1 MLYLHK
7 LLPSLFLPLGITLV
21 LVGAGLVLRKRILCW
36 AGLSLLYLF
45 STGVVS
51 GKIMGWVEATGG
63 TSSLQTRSGGGA
75 TQVSRREV
83 EGIEPADAVVV
94 LSGMLQDRE
103 DAKLGEW
110 SDAIDRFEG
119 GVELIQAGKAPILIF
134 TGGHM
139 PWRPEDR
146 PEGEILK
153 ERAVKLGV
161 PERKIVVTGKV
172 GNTAQEA
179 EAVNQMFKNSK
190 SGPPSLQT
198 SLGSGGTSEG
208 GRGAAEGGKRESRQL
223 TANGQQH
230 ATPVSCQQ
238 RAVGGKPRI
247 ILATSAFHM
256 RRARMLFERQGFEV
270 EPFPVDFQT
279 SDRPRLNIFSF
290 IPSAQALAKSEIA
303 MREGIGILYYSI
315 IKY

>member
-1 MLYLHK
+1 ME
-7 LLPSLFLPLGITLV
+7 IV
-21 LVGAGLVLRKRILCW
+21 EGA
-36 AGLSLLYLF
+36 AG
-45 STGVVS
+45 
-51 GKIMGWVEATGG
+51 
-63 TSSLQTRSGGGA
+63 
-75 TQVSRREV
+75 RREV
-83 EGIEPADAVVV
+83 KTIEPAEAVVV
-94 LSGMLQDRE
+94 LSGMLEDRK
-103 DAKLGEW
+103 DAPLGEW
-110 SDAIDRFEG
+110 SGAVDRFEV
-119 GVELIQAGKAPILIF
+119 GVGLLRAQKAPLLIF
-134 TGGHM
+134 TGGFV

-146 PEGEILK
+146 PEGDILK
-153 ERAVKLGV
+153 ERAVNLGV
-161 PERKIVVTGKV
+161 PRDKILVTGKV
-172 GNTAQEA
+172 GNTEDEA
-179 EAVNQMFKNSK
+179 SAVKEMFKNSK

-230 ATPVSCQQ
+230 DALVGRKPW
-238 RAVGGKPRI
+238 AEGGKHKI

-279 SDRPRLNIFSF
+279 SDRPTFNVLSF
-290 IPSAQALAKSEIA
+290 VPSAQALAKSETA

>member
-1 MLYLHK
+1 
-7 LLPSLFLPLGITLV
+7 V
-21 LVGAGLVLRKRILCW
+21 
-36 AGLSLLYLF
+36 
-45 STGVVS
+45 
-51 GKIMGWVEATGG
+51 
-63 TSSLQTRSGGGA
+63 
-75 TQVSRREV
+75 
-83 EGIEPADAVVV
+83 
-94 LSGMLQDRE
+94 
-103 DAKLGEW
+103 
-110 SDAIDRFEG
+110 DRFEG
-119 GVELIQAGKAPILIF
+119 GVGLLRAQKAPLLIF
-134 TGGHM
+134 TGGFV

-146 PEGEILK
+146 PEGDILK
-153 ERAVKLGV
+153 ERAVNLGV
-161 PERKIVVTGKV
+161 PRDKILVTGKV
-172 GNTAQEA
+172 GNTEDEA
-179 EAVNQMFKNSK
+179 SAVKEMFKNSK

-230 ATPVSCQQ
+230 DALVGRKPW
-238 RAVGGKPRI
+238 AEGGKHKI

-279 SDRPRLNIFSF
+279 SDRPTFNVLSF
-290 IPSAQALAKSEIA
+290 VPSAQALAKSETA